1 LAKRKL
7 QRFAENETLSNV
19 IQPSREELLE
29 GFSLKGNWRK
39 NHFKNEN
46 PIVLEL
52 GCGKGEYTVG
62 LARKFPNKN
71 FIGID
76 VKGARM
82 WRGAKTSIEEGLG
95 NASFLRIQ
103 IEMLE
108 YCFAKNEVDEIWIT
122 FPDPQLKF
130 KRARKRL
137 TAPMFLDRYRKILK
151 EEGVMHLKTDSAF
164 LHGYTLGLIEILG
177 YTVIRS
183 TCNLYES
190 DVVDDIRS
198 IQTYYEAKYLEQGIP
213 ITYIRFQL
221 NG

>member
-29 GFSLKGNWRK
+29 GFSLKGDWRK

>member
-82 WRGAKTSIEEGLG
+82 WRGAKTSIEESLG

-164 LHGYTLGLIEILG
+164 LHGYTLGLIEVLG

>member
-1 LAKRKL
+1 MAKRKL

-82 WRGAKTSIEEGLG
+82 WRGAKTSIEESLG

-164 LHGYTLGLIEILG
+164 LHGYTLGLIEVLG